1 MSGPRT
7 TPTVTKQEAAQMG
20 LLTPDEQHTPAPL
33 SCHHG
38 TEPAQRTP

>member
-20 LLTPDEQHTPAPL
+20 LLTPDEQHTPAATQL
-33 SCHHG
+33 ASRH
-38 TEPAQRTP
+38 